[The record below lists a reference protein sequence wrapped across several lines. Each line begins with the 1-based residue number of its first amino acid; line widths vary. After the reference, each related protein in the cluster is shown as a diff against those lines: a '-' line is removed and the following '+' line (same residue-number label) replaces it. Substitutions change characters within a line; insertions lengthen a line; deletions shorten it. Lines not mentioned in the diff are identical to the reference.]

1 LLQFVG
7 PGHALGSLY
16 ALLGLGLALTYR
28 STTVLNFAQGEL
40 GMLMAFVC
48 YFAMT
53 IAGLPAVPALAVT
66 LVAATAL
73 GLAIYNFI
81 IFPNRERDHES
92 LAVVTLG
99 MKLALTGVVAWMF
112 GVEAR
117 EFPPL
122 FGAENYTA
130 FGLMIGPGQ
139 FWTIVTGIAA
149 MILVTAFLKFTSLGL
164 AMRAAAED
172 VNVAQLLGIDLRV
185 VGSIAWIAAI
195 CLGAMTGILLS
206 STVLL
211 SPYMMGLAVLKGF
224 AALVL
229 GGMTSIPGVIV
240 GGLLVGVLESL
251 VAYYATPLL
260 QESVALVLI
269 IGILL
274 VRPQGL
280 FGTKP
285 AWRA

>member
-1 LLQFVG
+1 MLQYLVTG
-7 PGHALGSLY
+7 LAIGSLY

-28 STTVLNFAQGEL
+28 STTVLNFAQGEMA
-40 GMLMAFVC
+40 MLMAFVC
-48 YFAMT
+48 YMAITVFGLPPLAALGVT
-53 IAGLPAVPALAVT
+53 IAAGAL
-66 LVAATAL
+66 L
-73 GLAIYNFI
+73 GLAIYNLI

-92 LAVVTLG
+92 LAIVTLG
-99 MKLALTGVVAWMF
+99 MKLAITGLAAWLL
-112 GVEAR
+112 GAEAR
-117 EFPPL
+117 VFPPM
-122 FGAENYTA
+122 FSTENYSA
-130 FGLMIGPGQ
+130 FGLMIGAGQ
-139 FWTIVTGIAA
+139 FWSIIAGLIA
-149 MILVTAFLKFTSLGL
+149 MITIALFLKFTTLGL

-185 VGSIAWIAAI
+185 VGSIAWIGAV
-195 CLGAMTGILLS
+195 CLGALTGVLLS
-206 STVLL
+206 ATVLL
-211 SPYMMGLAVLKGF
+211 SPHMMGLAILKGF

-251 VAYYATPLL
+251 VAYFLTPLL

-269 IGILL
+269 IVILL

-280 FGTKP
+280 FGSAP

>member
-1 LLQFVG
+1 MLQYLVTG
-7 PGHALGSLY
+7 LAIGSLY

-66 LVAATAL
+66 LLAATAL
-73 GLAIYNFI
+73 GLAIYNLI
-81 IFPNRERDHES
+81 IFPNRDRDHES

-117 EFPPL
+117 EFPSL
-122 FGAENYTA
+122 FGTENYTA

-139 FWTIVTGIAA
+139 FWTIVAGIAA
-149 MILVTAFLKFTSLGL
+149 MILVTAFLKFTPLGL

-172 VNVAQLLGIDLRV
+172 VNVAQLLGINLRV

-269 IGILL
+269 IAILL

>member
-1 LLQFVG
+1 MLQYLVTG
-7 PGHALGSLY
+7 LAIGSLY

-40 GMLMAFVC
+40 AMLMAFVC
-48 YFAMT
+48 YLGIAVLGLSPLAAM
-53 IAGLPAVPALAVT
+53 ALT
-66 LVAATAL
+66 LVVGILL
-73 GLAIYNFI
+73 GIGLYNLI

-99 MKLALTGVVAWMF
+99 MKLALTGLVAWVL

-117 EFPPL
+117 EFPPI
-122 FGAENYTA
+122 FGTQNYTA
-130 FGLMIGPGQ
+130 FGLMISPGQ
-139 FWTIVTGIAA
+139 FWTLVVGLVA
-149 MILVTAFLKFTSLGL
+149 MVAVTAFLKFTSLGL

-185 VGSIAWIAAI
+185 VGSLAWIAAV
-195 CLGAMTGILLS
+195 CLGAVTGVLFS
-206 STVLL
+206 ATVLL
-211 SPYMMGLAVLKGF
+211 SPYMMGLAILKGF

-229 GGMTSIPGVIV
+229 GGMTSVPGVIV

-251 VAYYATPLL
+251 VAYYLTPLL

-280 FGTKP
+280 FGSAP